1 MDQMDQVLIYKMG
14 TALMP
19 GEIERS
25 LRQVRGREW
34 EKGRREGTRSEGREG
49 WRGVTPTMAG
59 STTIWDRWSRD
70 WKEKSKALLST
81 QHKLAPGIPLQRLG
95 SSYKG
100 VFLMPFLA
108 LGEWLVLNLE
118 NSYLKGFYLNS
129 CA

>member
-1 MDQMDQVLIYKMG
+1 M
-14 TALMP
+14 
-19 GEIERS
+19 
-25 LRQVRGREW
+25 RGREW
-34 EKGRREGTRSEGREG
+34 EKRRRKGVRSEGREG
-49 WRGVTPTMAG
+49 WRGVIPTMAG

-70 WKEKSKALLST
+70 WKEKSKALLAT

-108 LGEWLVLNLE
+108 LGEWLVSNLE